1 MRRLAI
7 TLCACAL
14 LLASCAVTAPPP
26 VLWDRWTAHDESN
39 ARTIDRSIWSRLL
52 DRYVTGDA
60 GAERVRY
67 GAVTAEDRA
76 QLDYWLRSMSRVSI
90 SRYALREQRAY
101 WINLYNAETVRIV
114 LDHRGIASVRTLS
127 PQGLAALFAPPDPFA
142 ARDIE
147 VEDQTLS
154 VNDIRDHILRPYWH
168 DPRTLY
174 ALCDATADS
183 PPLARTAYG
192 AEYLGEQLDARAKA
206 YINGPLALRWNGQK
220 LLVSSFYKRY
230 AADFGGNDAAL
241 LQQLRRYAV
250 GVLAERLAA
259 TSSIAGEFRD
269 DSLNG
274 EW

>member
-1 MRRLAI
+1 MRGLAI
-7 TLCACAL
+7 ALCTCAL

-26 VLWDRWTAHDESN
+26 QLWDRWTAHDESN
-39 ARTIDRSIWSRLL
+39 TRVVDRSLWNRFL

-67 GAVTAEDRA
+67 GAVTAGDRA

-101 WINLYNAETVRIV
+101 WINLYNAEIVRIV
-114 LDHRGIASVRTLS
+114 LDHRGITSVRKLS
-127 PQGLAALFAPPDPFA
+127 PRGLAALFAPPDPFA
-142 ARDIE
+142 SRDIE
-147 VEDQTLS
+147 VEDQALS
-154 VNDIRDHILRPYWH
+154 VNDIRDRILRPYWH

-183 PPLARTAYG
+183 PPLAHASYG

-206 YINGPLALRWNGQK
+206 YINGPLALRWIGQK

-230 AADFGGNDAAL
+230 AADFGGDDAAL
-241 LQQLRRYAV
+241 LQHLRGYAL
-250 GVLAERLAA
+250 GTLAGKLAA
-259 TSSIAGEFRD
+259 VSSAAGEFSD
-269 DSLNG
+269 GSLNG

>member
-1 MRRLAI
+1 M
-7 TLCACAL
+7 LCACAL

-39 ARTIDRSIWSRLL
+39 ARVIDRSLWSRFL

-101 WINLYNAETVRIV
+101 WINLYNAAVVRIV
-114 LDHRGIASVRTLS
+114 LDHRGIASVRKLS
-127 PQGLAALFAPPDPFA
+127 PTGLAELLAPPDPFA
-142 ARDIE
+142 VRDIE
-147 VEDQTLS
+147 VEDQALS
-154 VNDIRDHILRPYWH
+154 VNDIRNHILRPYWH

-174 ALCDATADS
+174 TLCDATADG
-183 PPLARTAYG
+183 PPLAHTAYG

-206 YINGPLALRWNGQK
+206 YINGPLALHWSGQK

-230 AADFGGNDAAL
+230 AADFGGSDAAL
-241 LQQLRRYAV
+241 LQHLRRYAE
-250 GVLAERLAA
+250 GKQAQKLAN
-259 TSSIAGEFRD
+259 TSSIAGEFSD
-269 DSLNG
+269 DALNG
-274 EW
+274 DW